1 MTDWHEIIGSVP
13 RRSFSPDVVWADL
26 EPGPW
31 VRIDR
36 TTEPAKWDEVVALD
50 QPLVT
55 QFEDGRTEGEGLA
68 SSSLSMPT
76 MVVEFL
82 DQLDPF
88 DDHRVLDIGTG
99 AGWTA
104 ALLSARRS
112 DPQSPA
118 ASPGHPR
125 PRLAALFSF
134 RPRCQSRRDH
144 HPRRAVRKVQR
155 LSVRKAWKRRQS
167 QRRRAGR
174 ESGPV
179 TGADQPRETRSDGP

>member
-13 RRSFSPDVVWADL
+13 RRSFTPDVVWADL
-26 EPGPW
+26 GPGPW

-36 TTEPAKWDEVVALD
+36 TTDPAKWDEVVALD

-104 ALLSARRS
+104 ALLSARVGAHNVTTVEVDRGS
-112 DPQSPA
+112 R
-118 ASPGHPR
+118 PR
-125 PRLAALFSF
+125 P
-134 RPRCQSRRDH
+134 PNGSRRPATNH
-144 HPRRAVRKVQR
+144 ASSSVTARTEGPRAPPTTESMRRARY
-155 LSVRKAWKRRQS
+155 
-167 QRRRAGR
+167 RACLTHG
-174 ESGPV
+174 
-179 TGADQPRETRSDGP
+179 